1 MDNRHDGLLVLLPV
15 MQIIR
20 STTGLSAGAGLIL
33 LRAAM
38 MVMVN
43 NTSLYGR
50 FGNIIIIL
58 YRNILVEYSCALGV
72 VVVVS

>member
-1 MDNRHDGLLVLLPV
+1 
-15 MQIIR
+15 
-20 STTGLSAGAGLIL
+20 
-33 LRAAM
+33 M

-58 YRNILVEYSCALGV
+58 YRNILVEYCRGLGDGGGGGIVNVSQMSHDKTRRGWRRQIAALAIK
-72 VVVVS
+72 